1 MCVCALSLHL
11 SKSTP
16 MSARR
21 SVRGREAVVAATPA
35 GAGEEERAPA
45 DAVGEEHAH
54 QDEARLDRPD
64 GHGGGAVRLHTDR
77 LEHQRAVEE
86 DGVDAGRCTKNCSP
100 TAHVRHGCCV
110 TLTRSLHLTEW
121 GHGCYQNWQIVLKDN
136 E

>member
-1 MCVCALSLHL
+1 
-11 SKSTP
+11 

-100 TAHVRHGCCV
+100 TAHVGSHLVGMREEPPWWC
-110 TLTRSLHLTEW
+110 RSIRGYRVLGHLPAPPRS
-121 GHGCYQNWQIVLKDN
+121 GSGRS
-136 E
+136 

>member
-1 MCVCALSLHL
+1 
-11 SKSTP
+11 

-64 GHGGGAVRLHTDR
+64 GHGGADGGAVRRHTDR
-77 LEHQRAVEE
+77 LEH
-86 DGVDAGRCTKNCSP
+86 
-100 TAHVRHGCCV
+100 
-110 TLTRSLHLTEW
+110 
-121 GHGCYQNWQIVLKDN
+121 
-136 E
+136 